1 MKTSFYSNG
10 KLLLSAE
17 YFVLDGA
24 EALAIPTKYGQS
36 LEVNLITEALLNWKS
51 FDHQNKVWFE
61 GSFDIENSLQ
71 IRSCSNEKIAHTLQ
85 TILSEAKKLNPLFLN
100 RQQGIEVKSNM
111 TFPREWGLG
120 SSSTLINNI
129 AQWAKVDAYELLRTS
144 FGGSGYDI
152 ACAQHSTPLI
162 YSNKTN
168 PSTVKNVAFK
178 PSFSDALFFVY
189 LNKKKDSKEAIHY
202 YKKNTVITLKQLAE
216 FNELTQEFLKAT
228 SLPTFEKVLNRHEN
242 LVSSLLGLEKVK
254 DRLFSDYG
262 GAVKSLG
269 GWGGDFIL
277 ATGEEA
283 TSYFKNKGYEVVIP
297 YSEMIK

>member
-24 EALAIPTKYGQS
+24 EALAIPTRYGQS
-36 LEVNLITEALLNWKS
+36 LEVNKIEEDLLYWKS
-51 FDHQNKVWFE
+51 FDHQNQIWFE

-71 IRSCSNEKIAHTLQ
+71 IHSCSNEKIAQTLQ
-85 TILSEAKKLNPLFLN
+85 TILSEAKKLNPFFLEES
-100 RQQGIEVKSNM
+100 QGNEAKSTMN
-111 TFPREWGLG
+111 FPREWGLG

-129 AQWAKVDAYELLRTS
+129 AQWAKVDAFELLYTS

-152 ACAQHSTPLI
+152 ACAQHNTALI

-168 PSTVKNVAFK
+168 PPKVKNVVFR

-189 LNKKKDSKEAIHY
+189 LNKKQNSKEAIHH
-202 YKKNTVITLKQLAE
+202 YKKNTVVTQKHLAA

-228 SLPTFEKVLNRHEN
+228 SLSTFEKVLNSHEN
-242 LVSSLLGLEKVK
+242 LVSSLLGLEKIK
-254 DRLFSDYG
+254 DRLFSDYN
-262 GAVKSLG
+262 GAIKSLG

-277 ATGEEA
+277 ATGKEA
-283 TSYFKNKGYEVVIP
+283 VSYFKNKGYGVVIP
-297 YSEMIK
+297 YREMIK